1 MDTPLEVNVKYR
13 KDDSELLSDKA
24 TKPLHLH
31 LEHNK
36 IDHSLF
42 TILMPT
48 RQVVYTLSFYDKLV
62 HVPRKYTSFM
72 KM

>member
-1 MDTPLEVNVKYR
+1 MDTSLEVNVKYR

-24 TKPLHLH
+24 TKPLHLR

-42 TILMPT
+42 TKFIDADWAGCLHTIIL
-48 RQVVYTLSFYDKLV
+48 
-62 HVPRKYTSFM
+62 
-72 KM
+72 